1 MTHDP
6 STTNTAPGKT
16 ALGDPAHG
24 SVGHVV
30 PFKTLLSVFLALTLL
45 TIITVAASTI
55 NFGEFNL
62 IVALAIAVIKAS
74 LVVLYF
80 MHLRWDKP
88 FNSIVFI
95 GCLIFVSLFISL
107 SLLDSHQYR
116 HSVIEGQAAGV
127 PHKPLTPESVE
138 QAEHPQPAEH

>member
-1 MTHDP
+1 MTTQNPTPATPDYADP
-6 STTNTAPGKT
+6 H
-16 ALGDPAHG
+16 HG

-30 PFKTLLSVFLALTLL
+30 PFKTLLSVFLGLVLL

-55 NFGEFNL
+55 NFGEANL
-62 IVALAIAVIKAS
+62 VVALAIDVVKAS

-95 GCLIFVSLFISL
+95 GCLIFVALFISL
-107 SLLDSHQYR
+107 SLLDTHQYSK
-116 HSVIEGQAAGV
+116 SVIEGQAPGV
-127 PHKPLTPESVE
+127 THKLLTPENSE
-138 QAEHPQPAEH
+138 GAEHPAGAEH